1 MRLIAAIVP
10 QRLAATAQAL
20 YALGAGA
27 TTALL
32 TLASGWLDVAFG
44 ARGFLAMALLCAAV
58 PPLTRRLRAV
68 QTSQR

>member
-1 MRLIAAIVP
+1 
-10 QRLAATAQAL
+10 
-20 YALGAGA
+20 LGPDP